1 MPQEGMTR
9 LEELEHRQLTDGETQ
24 QLRQQAR
31 EAIRDDPDVVKWT
44 EEDFHLP
51 TSTIRSL
58 LFRFEFEYAEEL
70 ACGTRVLEFVET
82 IHLDRGDLDGEE
94 GTLTV
99 RVETVPHS
107 DDVETVLVA
116 TRA

>member
-1 MPQEGMTR
+1 MPDEGMTR
-9 LEELEHRQLTDGETQ
+9 LEELEHRQLSDDKTQ
-24 QLRQQAR
+24 ELRQQAR
-31 EAIRDDPDVVKWT
+31 QAIHDDPDAVKWT

-51 TSTIRSL
+51 TSTISSL
-58 LFRFEFEYAEEL
+58 LFRTEFDVAEEYSG
-70 ACGTRVLEFVET
+70 GTKILEFVET

-94 GTLTV
+94 GTLTA

-107 DDVETVLVA
+107 DGVETVLVA

>member
-31 EAIRDDPDVVKWT
+31 EAISDNPDAVKWT
-44 EEDFHLP
+44 EEDFSLP
-51 TSTIRSL
+51 ITTIESL
-58 LFRFEFEYAEEL
+58 LFRTEFDYAEEYSG
-70 ACGTRVLEFVET
+70 GTKILEFVET

-99 RVETVPHS
+99 RVESVPHS
-107 DDVETVLVA
+107 DGVETVLVA

>member
-70 ACGTRVLEFVET
+70 ACGTRVLESVDE
-82 IHLDRGDLDGEE
+82 IHLDLDDLDAQE

-99 RVETVPHS
+99 RAESVPNT
-107 DDVETVLVA
+107 DGVETVLVA
-116 TRA
+116 TRE